1 MTDGSTMTEQE
12 QGASRPLSIGGL
24 IFAVAPF
31 LRPWWPTLLGVAG
44 LVLIEIAFTAALP
57 MSLKFIIDNAIP
69 QRDGP
74 LLWSILA
81 ALAVAGVLVAVAG
94 VWRDT
99 LSARVTAQVIADIR
113 ERMFARLQQ
122 QSLDYFSR
130 HQVGDLMSRFSGDLI
145 AVERGLAAA
154 LPWGVI
160 PLLDLLSHT
169 VLLLF
174 LDLELGLIALL
185 VCPIIIA
192 GPRVFAPRATA
203 ASAQRRVDEGQA
215 LSEIQENLAAQPTI
229 KALSFQRPALERFMS
244 RNQHVA
250 ESTRRVGMTG
260 ALVERSAGSGIVL
273 MQVAITGIGAWRVF
287 TGDMSLGDL
296 VAFLA
301 LFATLAFSLSYLA
314 QYAPNLFE
322 AAGGMARVNEVLDA
336 PRGVE
341 DAPDAGTLPPFERE
355 IRFDSVSFGYSDDK
369 LDLHG
374 VDLVIGAGE
383 NVAFIGPSG
392 SGKSTVVN
400 LLMRFFDPQQGAVRL
415 DGHDVRGVTQHSLRA
430 QIAIVFQDNFL
441 FNVSLRENIR
451 IGKQGASDAE
461 VEVAA
466 RGAEIH
472 DFIAALPEG
481 YDTLAGERGGRL
493 SGGQRQR
500 IGIARALLRNPPV
513 LILDEAT
520 SALDPATE
528 ASINATLERVA
539 RQRTVISVTHRLASV
554 TGCDRIFVLKD
565 GRLAE
570 SGRHDE
576 LLARQGLYAQLASKQ
591 HGFSISNDG
600 GEASVSAERLRSIP
614 VLSDLPQA
622 QLEQLA
628 TQFALEE
635 YPPGRLIF
643 EKGDTGDRFYLI
655 AHGSVE
661 AYKGDVTERHA
672 RIAVMQDGDYFG
684 ELALI
689 RKAPRNASVRTLTH
703 CLMLTLT
710 RGHFNHLLAQVPELQ
725 SRLLQ
730 RYLQD

>member
-1 MTDGSTMTEQE
+1 MLTEQE
-12 QGASRPLSIGGL
+12 PGASRPLSLGGFIL
-24 IFAVAPF
+24 ALAPF
-31 LRPWWPTLLGVAG
+31 LRRWWPTLLGVAALI
-44 LVLIEIAFTAALP
+44 LVEITFTAALP
-57 MSLKFIIDNAIP
+57 LSLKLIIDDAIP
-69 QRDGP
+69 QRDGS
-74 LLWSILA
+74 LLGAVLA
-81 ALAVAGVLVAVAG
+81 ALAAGGVLVAALG

-99 LSARVTAQVIADIR
+99 LSARVTAQVIADLR

-122 QSLDYFSR
+122 QSMDYFSR

-160 PLLDLLSHT
+160 PLLDLVSHT
-169 VLLLF
+169 VLLLM

-185 VCPIIIA
+185 VCPIIIV

-215 LSEIQENLAAQPTI
+215 LSEIQENLAAQPTV
-229 KALSFQRPALERFMS
+229 KALSFQRAALDRFTL
-244 RNQHVA
+244 RNQSVA

-287 TGDMSLGDL
+287 TGDMSVGDL

-322 AAGGMARVNEVLDA
+322 AAGGMARVIDVLDA
-336 PRGVE
+336 PRRVD
-341 DAPDAGTLPPFERE
+341 DAPGATALPPFARE
-355 IRFDSVSFGYSDDK
+355 IRFDGVSFGYTDDK
-369 LDLHG
+369 LSLRG
-374 VDLVIGAGE
+374 LDLVIRAGE
-383 NVAFIGPSG
+383 NVAFVGPSG

-400 LLMRFFDPQQGAVRL
+400 LLMRFFDPQQGTVRL
-415 DGHDVRGVTQHSLRA
+415 DGHDIRGVTQHSLRA
-430 QIAIVFQDNFL
+430 QMAIVFQDNFL
-441 FNVSLRENIR
+441 FNVPLRENIR
-451 IGKQGASDAE
+451 MGKLGASDAE
-461 VEVAA
+461 VELAA

-472 DFIAALPEG
+472 DFIATLPAG
-481 YDTLAGERGGRL
+481 YDTLAGERGSRL

-500 IGIARALLRNPPV
+500 IGIARALLRNPPI

-520 SALDPATE
+520 SALDPTTE

-539 RQRTVISVTHRLASV
+539 RQRTVVSVTHRLASV
-554 TGCDRIFVLKD
+554 AGCDRIFVLRE
-565 GRLAE
+565 GQLAE

-576 LLARQGLYAQLASKQ
+576 LLALQGLYAQLASKQ
-591 HGFSISNDG
+591 HGFSISSDG
-600 GEASVSAERLRSIP
+600 AEASVSTERLRSIP
-614 VLSDLPQA
+614 ILSDLPQA
-622 QLEQLA
+622 QLEELA
-628 TQFALEE
+628 AQFALEE
-635 YPPGRLIF
+635 YSPGRLIF
-643 EKGDTGDRFYLI
+643 EKGDAGDRFYLI

-661 AYKGDVTERHA
+661 AYKGDVSERHA

-725 SRLLQ
+725 SRLLR
-730 RYLQD
+730 RYRQD

>member
-1 MTDGSTMTEQE
+1 MLTEQE
-12 QGASRPLSIGGL
+12 PGASRPLSLGGFIL
-24 IFAVAPF
+24 ALAPF
-31 LRPWWPTLLGVAG
+31 LRRWWPTLLGVAALI
-44 LVLIEIAFTAALP
+44 LVEVTFTAALP
-57 MSLKFIIDNAIP
+57 LSLKLIIDDAIP
-69 QRDGP
+69 QRDGS
-74 LLWSILA
+74 LLGAVLA
-81 ALAVAGVLVAVAG
+81 ALAAGGVLVAALG

-99 LSARVTAQVIADIR
+99 LSARVTAQVIADLR

-122 QSLDYFSR
+122 QSMDYFSR

-160 PLLDLLSHT
+160 PLLDLVSHT
-169 VLLLF
+169 VLLLM

-185 VCPIIIA
+185 VCPIIIV

-215 LSEIQENLAAQPTI
+215 LSEIQENLAAQPTV
-229 KALSFQRPALERFMS
+229 KALSFQRAALDRFTL
-244 RNQHVA
+244 RNQSVA

-287 TGDMSLGDL
+287 TGDMSVGDL

-322 AAGGMARVNEVLDA
+322 AAGGMARVIDVLDA
-336 PRGVE
+336 PRRVD
-341 DAPDAGTLPPFERE
+341 DAPGATALPPFVHE
-355 IRFDSVSFGYSDDK
+355 IRFDGVSFGYTDDK
-369 LDLHG
+369 LSLRG
-374 VDLVIGAGE
+374 LDLVIRAGE
-383 NVAFIGPSG
+383 NVAFVGPSG

-400 LLMRFFDPQQGAVRL
+400 LLMRFFDPQQGTVRL
-415 DGHDVRGVTQHSLRA
+415 DGHDIRGVTQHSLRA
-430 QIAIVFQDNFL
+430 QMAIVFQDNFL
-441 FNVSLRENIR
+441 FNVPLRENIR
-451 IGKQGASDAE
+451 MGKLGASDAE
-461 VEVAA
+461 VELAA

-472 DFIAALPEG
+472 DFIATLPAG
-481 YDTLAGERGGRL
+481 YDTLAGERGSRL

-500 IGIARALLRNPPV
+500 IGIARALLRNPPI

-520 SALDPATE
+520 SALDPTTE

-539 RQRTVISVTHRLASV
+539 RQRTVVSVTHRLASV
-554 TGCDRIFVLKD
+554 AGCDRIFVLRE
-565 GRLAE
+565 GQLAE

-576 LLARQGLYAQLASKQ
+576 LLALQGLYAQLASKQ
-591 HGFSISNDG
+591 HGFSISSDG
-600 GEASVSAERLRSIP
+600 AEASVSTERLRSIP
-614 VLSDLPQA
+614 ILSDLPQA
-622 QLEQLA
+622 QLEELA
-628 TQFALEE
+628 AQFALEE
-635 YPPGRLIF
+635 YSPGRLIF
-643 EKGDTGDRFYLI
+643 EKGDAGDRFYLI

-661 AYKGDVTERHA
+661 AYKGDVSERHA

-725 SRLLQ
+725 SRLLR
-730 RYLQD
+730 RYRQD

>member
-1 MTDGSTMTEQE
+1 MAEQE
-12 QGASRPLSIGGL
+12 PGASRPLSLGGFIL
-24 IFAVAPF
+24 ALAPF
-31 LRPWWPTLLGVAG
+31 LRRWWPTLLGVAALI
-44 LVLIEIAFTAALP
+44 LVEITFTAALP
-57 MSLKFIIDNAIP
+57 LSLKLIIDDAIP
-69 QRDGP
+69 QRDGS
-74 LLWSILA
+74 LLGAVLA
-81 ALAVAGVLVAVAG
+81 ALAAGGVLVAALG

-99 LSARVTAQVIADIR
+99 LSARVTAQVIADLR

-122 QSLDYFSR
+122 QSMDYFSR

-160 PLLDLLSHT
+160 PLLDLVSHT
-169 VLLLF
+169 VLLLM

-185 VCPIIIA
+185 VCPIIIV

-215 LSEIQENLAAQPTI
+215 LSEIQENLAAQPTV
-229 KALSFQRPALERFMS
+229 KALSFQRAALDRFNL
-244 RNQHVA
+244 RNQSVA

-287 TGDMSLGDL
+287 TGDMSVGDL

-322 AAGGMARVNEVLDA
+322 AAGGMARVIDVLDA
-336 PRGVE
+336 PRRVD
-341 DAPDAGTLPPFERE
+341 DAPGATALPPFARE
-355 IRFDSVSFGYSDDK
+355 IRFDGVSFGYTDGK
-369 LDLHG
+369 LSLRG
-374 VDLVIGAGE
+374 LDLVIRAGE
-383 NVAFIGPSG
+383 NVAFVGPSG

-400 LLMRFFDPQQGAVRL
+400 LLMRFFDPQQGTVRL
-415 DGHDVRGVTQHSLRA
+415 DGHDIRGVTQHSLRA
-430 QIAIVFQDNFL
+430 QLAIVFQDNFL
-441 FNVSLRENIR
+441 FNVPLRENIR
-451 IGKQGASDAE
+451 MGKLGASDAE
-461 VEVAA
+461 VELAA

-472 DFIAALPEG
+472 DFIATLPAG
-481 YDTLAGERGGRL
+481 YDTLAGERGSRL

-500 IGIARALLRNPPV
+500 IGIARALLRNPPI

-520 SALDPATE
+520 SALDPTTE

-539 RQRTVISVTHRLASV
+539 RQRTVVSVTHRLASV
-554 TGCDRIFVLKD
+554 AGCDRIFVLRE
-565 GRLAE
+565 GQLAE

-576 LLARQGLYAQLASKQ
+576 LLALHGLYAQLASKQ
-591 HGFSISNDG
+591 HGFSISSDG
-600 GEASVSAERLRSIP
+600 AEASVSTERLRSIP
-614 VLSDLPQA
+614 ILSDLPQA
-622 QLEQLA
+622 QLEELA
-628 TQFALEE
+628 AQFALEE
-635 YPPGRLIF
+635 YSPGRLIF
-643 EKGDTGDRFYLI
+643 EKGDAGDRFYLI

-661 AYKGDVTERHA
+661 AYKGDVSERHA

-725 SRLLQ
+725 SRLLR
-730 RYLQD
+730 RYRQD

>member
-1 MTDGSTMTEQE
+1 MAEQE
-12 QGASRPLSIGGL
+12 PGASRPLSLGGFIL
-24 IFAVAPF
+24 ALAPF
-31 LRPWWPTLLGVAG
+31 LRRWWPTLLGVAALI
-44 LVLIEIAFTAALP
+44 LVEITFTAALP
-57 MSLKFIIDNAIP
+57 LSLKLIIDDAIP
-69 QRDGP
+69 QRDGS
-74 LLWSILA
+74 LLGAVLA
-81 ALAVAGVLVAVAG
+81 ALAAGGVLVAALG

-99 LSARVTAQVIADIR
+99 LSARVTAQVIADLR

-122 QSLDYFSR
+122 QSMDYFSR

-160 PLLDLLSHT
+160 PLLDLVSHT
-169 VLLLF
+169 VLLLM

-185 VCPIIIA
+185 VCPIIIV

-215 LSEIQENLAAQPTI
+215 LSEIQENLAAQPTV
-229 KALSFQRPALERFMS
+229 KALSFQRAALDRFNL
-244 RNQHVA
+244 RNQSVA

-287 TGDMSLGDL
+287 TGDMSVGDL

-322 AAGGMARVNEVLDA
+322 AAGGMARVIDVLDA
-336 PRGVE
+336 PRRVD
-341 DAPDAGTLPPFERE
+341 DAPGATALPPFARE
-355 IRFDSVSFGYSDDK
+355 IRFDGVSFGYTDGK
-369 LDLHG
+369 LSLRG
-374 VDLVIGAGE
+374 LDLVIRAGE
-383 NVAFIGPSG
+383 NVAFVGPSG

-400 LLMRFFDPQQGAVRL
+400 LLMRFFDPQQGTVRL
-415 DGHDVRGVTQHSLRA
+415 DGHDIRGVTQHSLRA
-430 QIAIVFQDNFL
+430 QLAIVFQDNFL
-441 FNVSLRENIR
+441 FNVPLRENIR
-451 IGKQGASDAE
+451 MGKLGASDAE
-461 VEVAA
+461 VELAA

-472 DFIAALPEG
+472 DFIATLPAG
-481 YDTLAGERGGRL
+481 YDTLAGERGSRL

-500 IGIARALLRNPPV
+500 IGIARALLRNPPI

-520 SALDPATE
+520 SALDPTTE

-539 RQRTVISVTHRLASV
+539 RQRTVVSVTHRLASV
-554 TGCDRIFVLKD
+554 AGCDRIFVLRE
-565 GRLAE
+565 GQLAE

-576 LLARQGLYAQLASKQ
+576 LLALHGLYAQLASKQ
-591 HGFSISNDG
+591 HGFSISSDG
-600 GEASVSAERLRSIP
+600 AEASVSTERLRSIP
-614 VLSDLPQA
+614 ILSDLPQA
-622 QLEQLA
+622 QLEELA
-628 TQFALEE
+628 VQFALEE
-635 YPPGRLIF
+635 YSPGRLIF
-643 EKGDTGDRFYLI
+643 EKGDAGDRFYLI

-661 AYKGDVTERHA
+661 AYKGDVSERHA

-725 SRLLQ
+725 SRLLR
-730 RYLQD
+730 RYRQD